1 MDSAHIPFSF
11 PDVYQGL
18 ATGSGIATATPAGLT
33 LEFQVQDG
41 FFGVIKSGIK
51 KVDIPLGELYS
62 VAFEEGWFRNRL
74 LIKVRRM
81 TTLAD
86 VPGSSTDKVELR
98 VARRDKV
105 MAQTLASLL
114 MLNLSQ
120 KQLAELG
127 RNGLEA

>member
-1 MDSAHIPFSF
+1 M
-11 PDVYQGL
+11 
-18 ATGSGIATATPAGLT
+18 
-33 LEFQVQDG
+33 
-41 FFGVIKSGIK
+41 IKSGIK
-51 KVDIPLGELYS
+51 KVEIPIGELYS

-81 TTLAD
+81 TMLAD

-105 MAQTLASLL
+105 MAQTLVSLL
-114 MLNLSQ
+114 ILNLSQ

-127 RNGLEA
+127 RKGLEA